1 MPLKRNAQ
9 RIKKGVF
16 LCFLQGRGG
25 RYLNEG
31 KKGRKNSLIFNCM
44 FLTINKICQN
54 DSFNFCPDKMPQ
66 NAKKYTK
73 KALLITY

>member
-25 RYLNEG
+25 RHLNDG
-31 KKGRKNSLIFNCM
+31 KNDVKTAL
-44 FLTINKICQN
+44 FLFLYFDNQK
-54 DSFNFCPDKMPQ
+54 DM
-66 NAKKYTK
+66 AKKTF
-73 KALLITY
+73 